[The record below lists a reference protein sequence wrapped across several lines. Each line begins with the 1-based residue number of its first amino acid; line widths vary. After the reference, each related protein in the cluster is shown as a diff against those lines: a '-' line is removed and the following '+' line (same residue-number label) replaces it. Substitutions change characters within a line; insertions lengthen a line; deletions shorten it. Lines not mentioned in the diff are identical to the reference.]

1 LSLVAQGPLIR
12 WAGSKRQLLPRLIHE
27 LPPHFGTYIEP
38 FAGSACLFFAVH
50 PAKAILSDRNPD
62 LIEAYKT
69 ITRHPI
75 RVLRGARGMS
85 ASSNEYYRVRALR
98 REALS
103 PIKRAVRF
111 LYLNRHCFNALYRT
125 NGSGAFNVPIGRKT
139 GGFPDEAT
147 FRRSAA
153 ALGRAELFCSDFEET
168 LSRAKKG
175 DFVYLDPPYVSRKGA
190 DKNVYGCGSFTTR
203 DLPRLVQQLE
213 VLHSKRVHFL
223 LSYSHSPELLN
234 LLPRKP
240 GPVFEVRRHISG
252 KANGRGFANEV
263 LLDNAALFGVAEGK

>member
-1 LSLVAQGPLIR
+1 MSIIANVPLIR

-27 LPPHFGTYIEP
+27 LPSHFGTYIEP
-38 FAGSACLFFAVH
+38 FAGSACLFFAVN

-75 RVLRGARGMS
+75 RVLRGAQGMS
-85 ASSNEYYRVRALR
+85 ASCNEYYRVRAQSSA
-98 REALS
+98 ALS
-103 PIKRAVRF
+103 PINRAVRF

-125 NGSGAFNVPIGRKT
+125 NGSGAFNVPIGRNT

-153 ALGRAELFCSDFEET
+153 ALGRAELICSDFEET
-168 LSRAKKG
+168 LSRAKKS
-175 DFVYLDPPYVSRKGA
+175 DFVYLDPPYVLRKGA
-190 DKNVYGCGSFTTR
+190 DKNVYGCGSFTAR
-203 DLPRLVQQLE
+203 DLPRLIQQLE
-213 VLHSKRVHFL
+213 VLHSRKVHFV
-223 LSYSHSPELLN
+223 LSYSHSSELLN

-240 GPVFEVRRHISG
+240 CPVFAVRRHISS
-252 KANGRGFANEV
+252 NHIE
-263 LLDNAALFGVAEGK
+263 